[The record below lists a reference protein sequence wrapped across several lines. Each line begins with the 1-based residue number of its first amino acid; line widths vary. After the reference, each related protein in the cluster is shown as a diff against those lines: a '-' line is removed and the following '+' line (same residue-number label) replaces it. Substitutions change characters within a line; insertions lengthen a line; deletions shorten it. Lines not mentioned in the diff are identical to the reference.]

1 MNAII
6 RRCLMKR
13 TNIVIDETLVER
25 AKSLTGIR
33 TAREVVDFA
42 LRELVKRTRLQ
53 DLLDLRGR
61 VEWEGD
67 LKKMRRKREF
77 S

>member
-1 MNAII
+1 
-6 RRCLMKR
+6 MKR

-33 TAREVVDFA
+33 TTREVVDFA
-42 LRELVKRTRLQ
+42 LKELVRRTRLQ

-61 VEWEGD
+61 VDWEGD
-67 LKKMRRKREF
+67 LDKMRRKREF